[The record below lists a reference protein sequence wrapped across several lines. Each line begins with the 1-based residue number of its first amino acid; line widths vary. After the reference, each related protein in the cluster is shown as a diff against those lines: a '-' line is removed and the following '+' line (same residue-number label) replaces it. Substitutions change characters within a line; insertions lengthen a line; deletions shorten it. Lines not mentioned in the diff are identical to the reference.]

1 MKADDERVGQTLL
14 YEATRTAGGDRAA
27 TGGNRGA
34 ELDPVITP
42 LFPLN
47 GPVAGVYME
56 HNGVAAAEE
65 ERLEERKK
73 GFGGERIKRHEGFL
87 PLAYGDGGPLVKMPK
102 LSSATR
108 SAMRPSTKRPVSSMK
123 AEFPPVVK
131 QPLVWS
137 WIRMVRADW
146 AARRVD

>member
-1 MKADDERVGQTLL
+1 M
-14 YEATRTAGGDRAA
+14 
-27 TGGNRGA
+27 
-34 ELDPVITP
+34 DPFITP

-65 ERLEERKK
+65 ERLQEKKK
-73 GFGGERIKRHEGFL
+73 GFGSNAMRDSSRWPMAMAGHSMVS
-87 PLAYGDGGPLVKMPK
+87 LAI
-102 LSSATR
+102 R

-123 AEFPPVVK
+123 AEIPPVVK
-131 QPLVWS
+131 QPLAWS